1 MAEASPRSPQWSQS
15 TKLVVTVLILVIVG
29 ALVVRFNNI
38 IGPLLLAFILSYLL
52 HPLTRRL
59 SERSNLSWRGSVNLI
74 FIIFLLVISFVFT
87 VTGFAIVEQL
97 ENLVRVV
104 QSFVANLPQL
114 AQDLSTQVYH
124 VGPFEFDFAELETQL
139 QQNFDL
145 SFLAL
150 GEQLLGALQPVL
162 GGAGSLLGSLATSAL
177 SALGWGA
184 FVIIIS
190 YFILADAGQVP
201 DFFIGID
208 MTGHSDDLRTM
219 AKRLGRIWNAFLR
232 GQLLLFI
239 MIVLS
244 SFLLMTLLGV
254 RNALGLAFLAGLAK
268 FVPYVGP
275 LIAGITNALVA
286 FFQGGNYLGIG
297 PPLTYALIVVVAA
310 VVLDQIFDNLVT
322 PRIYGSTLGVHPAAV
337 LVAAIIALNL
347 LGFVGLLVAAP
358 VLASLQ
364 LFLRYV
370 LRKMLDLDPWETP
383 SLDDASM
390 SGPWSNLLQR
400 TNSLLRSG
408 WQKTQDLVRSRRS
421 K

>member
-1 MAEASPRSPQWSQS
+1 MAKVSDRSPQWSQS
-15 TKLVVTVLILVIVG
+15 TKLVIAILILVIVG

-38 IGPLLLAFILSYLL
+38 IGPLLMAFILSYLL
-52 HPLTRRL
+52 HPLASRL
-59 SERSNLSWRGSVNLI
+59 SERSGLSWRGAVNLI

-104 QSFVANLPQL
+104 QNFVADVPQL
-114 AQDLSTQVYH
+114 AQDLSTQVYQ

-139 QQNFDL
+139 QQNFGL

-150 GEQLLGALQPVL
+150 GEQLLGAVQPLL
-162 GGAGSLLGSLATSAL
+162 GGAGSLLGSIATSAL
-177 SALGWGA
+177 TAFGWSA
-184 FVIIIS
+184 FVMVIS
-190 YFILADAGQVP
+190 YFLLADAGQVP
-201 DFFIGID
+201 DYFRGLDI
-208 MTGHSDDLRTM
+208 TGYSEDVRKLG
-219 AKRLGRIWNAFLR
+219 KRLGSIWNAFLR
-232 GQLLLFI
+232 GQLILFV
-239 MIVLS
+239 MIVFS
-244 SFLLMTLLGV
+244 SFILMTLLGV

-286 FFQGGNYLGIG
+286 FFQGGNYLGIE
-297 PPLTYALIVVVAA
+297 PPLTYALVVVIAA
-310 VVLDQIFDNLVT
+310 VVLDQVFDNLVT

-364 LFLRYV
+364 LFFGYV
-370 LRKMLDLDPWETP
+370 LRKMLDLEPWEAP
-383 SLDDASM
+383 ILDDGTGAK
-390 SGPWSNLLQR
+390 PWNRAFQWVAGMGR
-400 TNSLLRSG
+400 TTWR
-408 WQKTQDLVRSRRS
+408 KTRDIIRSRRS
-421 K
+421 

>member
-1 MAEASPRSPQWSQS
+1 MADASPRSPLWSQG
-15 TKLVVTVLILVIVG
+15 TKLLVAVLLLVIVG

-38 IGPLLLAFILSYLL
+38 IGPLLMAFILSYLL
-52 HPLTRRL
+52 HPLASRL
-59 SERSNLSWRGSVNLI
+59 SERSNLSWRGAVNLI

-87 VTGFAIVEQL
+87 VTGFAVVEQL

-104 QSFVANLPQL
+104 QDFVGNLPQL
-114 AQDLSTQVYH
+114 AQDLSTQVYR

-139 QQNFDL
+139 QQNFGL
-145 SFLAL
+145 NFLTL

-177 SALGWGA
+177 SAFGWGA
-184 FVIIIS
+184 FIIVIS
-190 YFILADAGQVP
+190 YFLLADAGQVP
-201 DFFIGID
+201 ASFRELD
-208 MTGHSDDLRTM
+208 MIGHSGDLRRVGR
-219 AKRLGRIWNAFLR
+219 RLGRIWNAFLR
-232 GQLLLFI
+232 GQLLLFVL
-239 MIVLS
+239 IVIS
-244 SFLLMTLLGV
+244 SFLLMTILGV

-286 FFQGGNYLGIG
+286 FFQGGNYLGIE
-297 PPLTYALIVVVAA
+297 PPLTYALIVVIAA
-310 VVLDQIFDNLVT
+310 VILDQVFDNLVT

-364 LFLRYV
+364 LFLIYI

-383 SLDDASM
+383 SPEDGSTN
-390 SGPWSNLLQR
+390 PWSNLFQR
-400 TNSLLRSG
+400 TGGLMRSI
-408 WQKTQDLVRSRRS
+408 WQRSRGFIRSRRS